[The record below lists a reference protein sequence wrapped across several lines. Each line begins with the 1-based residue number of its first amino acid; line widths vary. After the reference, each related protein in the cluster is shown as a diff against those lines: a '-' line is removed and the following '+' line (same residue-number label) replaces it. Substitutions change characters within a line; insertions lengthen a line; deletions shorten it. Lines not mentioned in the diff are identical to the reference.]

1 MTREERINELELVIT
16 QLASGGVKQ
25 AQLGSHSVTFY
36 DLAALRAELE
46 ALRAE
51 QAAQDAAVR
60 GLLPGFTAAVFDRR

>member
-1 MTREERINELELVIT
+1 MTREERIRELETVIT

-36 DLAALRAELE
+36 DLSALRDELN
-46 ALRAE
+46 ALKAE
-51 QAAQDAAVR
+51 QAAQDAAGS